1 MCTSQLYLSFSIV
14 KVEEVIIKLH
24 SIICLRSSDSMNSMS
39 VIGLLLTYRRVSSAY
54 NRILQCFTT
63 EGTYS

>member
-1 MCTSQLYLSFSIV
+1 MCASQHYLSFSIV

-39 VIGLLLTYRRVSSAY
+39 VIGLLLT
-54 NRILQCFTT
+54 
-63 EGTYS
+63 